1 MFLGTIHACFVFL
14 TTVDYSYLCACHDIN
29 VATIMG
35 RVATITVSK
44 YHILIDLY
52 LEMLGIIRDAL
63 MNL

>member
-1 MFLGTIHACFVFL
+1 MCLGTIHACFVFL
-14 TTVDYSYLCACHDIN
+14 TKVDYSYVSVCHDIN
-29 VATIMG
+29 VATFMG
-35 RVATITVSK
+35 RMATIKGSN